1 MIDFIKKNIFITLI
15 FFITLFVGFL
25 TFLTFIDKSF
35 VELNEKN
42 LQYLLISN
50 IVFLLFFFIFIFHE
64 IRKSIKN
71 DIDFDGLKSNK
82 KYITF
87 FSLFTLIPSI
97 LISVFSLFLFSFALE
112 RYFDQKITTV
122 VNNSYELA
130 KDYVDEVRNKIESDI
145 IIIAF
150 DINKSAKFLDNNTE
164 EFQKF
169 LNTQKLIRGVDE
181 IHVINNDK
189 EIILSTL
196 QQNQKFIPPV
206 DRALKL
212 VLDDDRPLKIIN
224 AFENKS
230 AAIMRLSNY
239 EDRFLYIV
247 KFLDKDI
254 SKYLTE
260 SQEAVNFY
268 YTVEDKKTGI
278 QVSFALIYI
287 IIVSLLL
294 FLSISIAIR
303 FSSRFFRSINN
314 LISASS
320 SIGTGNLE
328 VKVPELKTDKDLEIL
343 NKNFNLMI
351 DRLKSQQEK
360 LIINERHE
368 AWGNLARKLAHE
380 IKNPLTPIQLTID
393 RLKNK
398 YSDQISE
405 NDKKNFKEYLKVI
418 IKQINQ
424 IENLVNEFSD
434 FARMPKPI
442 LRNNDL
448 VELIK
453 DSIKLLNEIDKDIDI
468 EFKSN
473 NKKILLNS
481 DNEQLS
487 RVFFNLIKNS
497 IESIQQ
503 KSEKNPNFTK
513 KVTIEIFENHEH
525 ISIDIIDN
533 GIGFEVFKNNI
544 KDILN
549 PYFTTKKN
557 GTGLGL
563 SIVNKIIS
571 DHNGKLKF
579 IPIENGAKIS
589 INFSKNGNWNINYRR
604 QSWY

>member
-15 FFITLFVGFL
+15 FFITLFLGFL

-35 VELNEKN
+35 IALNEKN
-42 LQYLLISN
+42 LQYLLIGN
-50 IVFLLFFFIFIFHE
+50 IIFLLFFFIFIFLE
-64 IRKSIKN
+64 IRKSIRN
-71 DIDFDGLKSNK
+71 DIDSDGLKSNK

-112 RYFDQKITTV
+112 RYFDKKITTV

-130 KDYVDEVRNKIESDI
+130 KSYVNEVRNKIESDI

-150 DINKSAKFLDNNTE
+150 DINKSANFLNNNLD
-164 EFQKF
+164 EFQRF
-169 LNTQKLIRGVDE
+169 LNTQKLIRNVDE
-181 IHVINNDK
+181 VHIINNNK

-196 QQNQKFIPPV
+196 KQNQKYIPPV

-268 YTVEDKKTGI
+268 YRVEDKKTGI
-278 QVSFALIYI
+278 KISFVLMYI

-320 SIGTGNLE
+320 SIGMGNLDI
-328 VKVPELKTDKDLEIL
+328 KVPELKTDKDLEIL
-343 NKNFNLMI
+343 NKNFNLMT
-351 DRLKSQQEK
+351 DQLKSQQEK

-398 YSDQISE
+398 YSDQIS
-405 NDKKNFKEYLKVI
+405 DKDKENFKEYLKII

-442 LRNNDL
+442 LINNNI
-448 VELIK
+448 VQLIK
-453 DSIKLLNEIDKDIDI
+453 DNIKLLKEVDKSIIIDLKNE
-468 EFKSN
+468 N
-473 NKKILLNS
+473 QKIILNS
-481 DNEQLS
+481 DNEQIN

-503 KSEKNPNFTK
+503 KAEKNDNFSK
-513 KVTIEIFENHEH
+513 KVTIEITENDEH

-533 GIGFEVFKNNI
+533 GIGFEAFKNNI

-571 DHNGKLKF
+571 DHNGTLKF
-579 IPIENGAKIS
+579 IPISNGAKIS
-589 INFSKNGNWNINYRR
+589 IKFSKNGY
-604 QSWY
+604 